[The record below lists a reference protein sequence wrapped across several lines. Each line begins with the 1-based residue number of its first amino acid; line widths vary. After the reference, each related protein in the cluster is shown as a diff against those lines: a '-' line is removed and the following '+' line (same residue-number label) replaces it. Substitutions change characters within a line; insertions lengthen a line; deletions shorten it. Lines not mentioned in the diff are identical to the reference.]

1 MLDAVNTSASSIQ
14 RYRLLP
20 LPVQIFG
27 LVFCWTL
34 TVIVI
39 GIPHWGARVGG
50 AVIGCLAIAF
60 LFFPETRID
69 FERGSIVQVGRFLG
83 AWTVWQRQRSKE
95 EFAGIKCYCWRTE
108 DSESP
113 AEWMV
118 ELHPRVGRPIYIR
131 QFFGPRGSAD
141 CPEARAFA
149 RELSQLTGLGLVDEC
164 V

>member
-1 MLDAVNTSASSIQ
+1 VLEIVSTSPTIK

-20 LPVQIFG
+20 PQVQIVGFV
-27 LVFCWTL
+27 LFSTL
-34 TVIVI
+34 TIIAASV
-39 GIPHWGARVGG
+39 PHWGARVAGVF
-50 AVIGCLAIAF
+50 AGCLAIAF

-69 FERGSIVQVGRFLG
+69 VERGAIVNVTRFLG
-83 AWTVWQRQRSKE
+83 VWTVRQRQRSKE
-95 EFAGIKCYCWRTE
+95 EFVGIKCYCMRIE

-118 ELHPRVGRPIYIR
+118 ELRPQLGPPLYVR

-149 RELSQLTGLGLVDEC
+149 RELSRSTGLEVISDR